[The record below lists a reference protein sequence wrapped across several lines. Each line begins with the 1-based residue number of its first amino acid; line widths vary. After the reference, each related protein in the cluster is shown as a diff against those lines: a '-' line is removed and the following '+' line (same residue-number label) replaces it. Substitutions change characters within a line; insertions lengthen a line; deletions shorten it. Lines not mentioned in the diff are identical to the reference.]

1 MGDVHDRIVVC
12 YSRRLF
18 NPIHLSF
25 FFCVKKKTYKHE
37 NKVIGTLTLVVYRS
51 SLLCLLLV
59 VQFIQK
65 TQLRGALENTI
76 LLQCL
81 KPSTYLR
88 LRNRQKQKKAN
99 SEVKVF
105 RIVVLVVKAF
115 PRIHSVVSICT
126 RNIRPC
132 SAILHVTH
140 HTKTQHNRLSI
151 VLKLLLFIM
160 K

>member
-1 MGDVHDRIVVC
+1 MFMIGQQHQYVS

-18 NPIHLSF
+18 NPTYSSIILLL
-25 FFCVKKKTYKHE
+25 CKKKDIQHE

-99 SEVKVF
+99 SEVF

-151 VLKLLLFIM
+151 VLKLLLLM

>member
-1 MGDVHDRIVVC
+1 MLQQTTIQS
-12 YSRRLF
+12 YSSIIL
-18 NPIHLSF
+18 LL
-25 FFCVKKKTYKHE
+25 CKKKDIQHE